1 MPIPRIALVGRPN
14 VGKSSIMNM
23 VAARRVSIT
32 DDTPGTTRDRVIA
45 IVHLEG
51 PDPTR
56 PPVKAELVDT
66 GGYGVYTAEGR
77 RIDDAGHDLAALT
90 GDIERQIAAA
100 VSTADLI
107 LFVVDAQA
115 GLTAQD
121 YEIAR
126 LLREGGIA
134 RQTRRGDG
142 SPAAGA
148 RVLVVANKVDGPR
161 WEAHAFEAAALGF
174 GEPLHVSARNNYNR
188 RHFVET
194 LAEHVARLDA
204 GRAEPPAPDELRL
217 AIVGKRNAGKSTL
230 VNTLAGEQR
239 VIVSEIPGTT
249 RDAVDVRFQMDGR
262 TFVAID
268 TAGLRRKRSF
278 TDRIEWFALERTA
291 EAIARSDV
299 GLLMIDATLPLSH
312 VDQQVARMLAASF
325 KPCIIVINKWDLAE
339 GRPLAGR
346 TGQGGGRVTT
356 AVYEE
361 YLRRELRQLWYAPIA
376 FMSARDGRN
385 VRETIDLAF
394 ELAEQSRQRVSTGR
408 LNRLVR
414 DIMQRRGPVSGS
426 GAFTR
431 VLYVSQISVAPPTI
445 VCVVNRPEL
454 FTPNYERFLLNRLR
468 DELPFSE
475 VPIRLIVRGRRPR
488 EEYEQ
493 EGNRELDRRLLAE
506 AVAREGGG
514 TLDESN
520 LDLEALFEVGTG
532 REGAA
537 AAMAPSAE
545 AILGAAADPEHGAH
559 EVHGVDDVERL
570 DGDDDT
576 LDAAAAAEASAFF
589 DDPQG
594 PAAPPHRP
602 LRSRAGKS
610 SAQRT
615 STSARVPKRAASKSS
630 QGSGK
635 NNGKRQ
641 AKGRQNP
648 GAGPGASGRTK
659 DAGSPGRGAK
669 VVRRSMGDQ
678 RTQGAQGRGRSNR
691 AGGTSAKTDKH
702 GSARGPAKGR
712 SRGPG
717 RRRS

>member
-51 PDPTR
+51 PDPAR

-121 YEIAR
+121 YQIAR

-134 RQTRRGDG
+134 RQGRGGDG

-188 RHFVET
+188 RHFIET
-194 LAEHVARLDA
+194 LAEHVARIDT

-278 TDRIEWFALERTA
+278 ADRIEWYALERTA
-291 EAIARSDV
+291 EAIARCDV
-299 GLLMIDATLPLSH
+299 GLLMIDATVPLSH
-312 VDQQVARMLAASF
+312 VDQQVARMLAASY
-325 KPCIIVINKWDLAE
+325 KPCVIVINKWDLAE

-346 TGQGGGRVTT
+346 AGQGGRRVTT
-356 AVYEE
+356 AAYEE
-361 YLRRELRQLWYAPIA
+361 YLRRELRQLWFAPIA
-376 FMSARDGRN
+376 FMAARDGRN
-385 VRETIDLAF
+385 VRQTVDLAF
-394 ELAEQSRQRVSTGR
+394 ELAEQARQRVSTGR

-426 GAFTR
+426 GAFTK
-431 VLYVSQISVAPPTI
+431 VLYVSQIAVAPPTI

-454 FTPNYERFLLNRLR
+454 FTPAYERFLLNRLR
-468 DELPFSE
+468 DQLPFSE

-488 EEYEQ
+488 EAYEP
-493 EGNRELDRRLLAE
+493 EGNRDLDRRLLAE

-514 TLDESN
+514 TIDPAHLDV
-520 LDLEALFEVGTG
+520 EALFQVGPAS
-532 REGAA
+532 EDGAPSWT
-537 AAMAPSAE
+537 PSAE
-545 AILGAAADPEHGAH
+545 TILNAVEVPPREGPDRTDAH
-559 EVHGVDDVERL
+559 QDHDTPPHDVERL
-570 DGDDDT
+570 DGDDDADDT
-576 LDAAAAAEASAFF
+576 LDPAAAAEAAAFF
-589 DDPQG
+589 DDAQG
-594 PAAPPHRP
+594 PAEPPRRPSPSRARARRPRAGNAGPGRSTAGGSARRLEGRRPKKAGATPRSRPPAAPGGADAPPRGAKP
-602 LRSRAGKS
+602 SPRRSGAPGKARRGRLTGAGGS
-610 SAQRT
+610 P
-615 STSARVPKRAASKSS
+615 STSARP
-630 QGSGK
+630 
-635 NNGKRQ
+635 
-641 AKGRQNP
+641 
-648 GAGPGASGRTK
+648 
-659 DAGSPGRGAK
+659 
-669 VVRRSMGDQ
+669 
-678 RTQGAQGRGRSNR
+678 
-691 AGGTSAKTDKH
+691 
-702 GSARGPAKGR
+702 GSARRP
-712 SRGPG
+712 
-717 RRRS
+717 RRSKG